1 MPRETDTVLFLLGG
15 YALYRAY
22 SAGSDAV
29 SAVVQG
35 AKDVGRAI
43 KQAPDV
49 LAKQTN
55 AELGEWKDAYERR
68 VNDIGPR
75 FDGSDEDERNA
86 VGRMLIS
93 ETTNQEAWPWM
104 IASVIRWS
112 KRAGKSVEQILAPH
126 ELGGTWGK
134 HYRDGTYVYAATN
147 QKATKVSLAAYD
159 AAAQNWD
166 RFLAAHPDVISF
178 VEGSEQYKGHI
189 ARNPEL
195 VLHVKVGQWYFLKRR
210 DK

>member
-43 KQAPDV
+43 VKAPEDIKRDV
-49 LAKQTN
+49 GTLAGDVKRFYSD
-55 AELGEWKDAYERR
+55 E
-68 VNDIGPR
+68 GPR
-75 FDGSDEDERNA
+75 FDGSNEDEKNA

-93 ETTNQEAWPWM
+93 ETTNQDAWPWM
-104 IASVIRWS
+104 IASVVRWARLS
-112 KRAGKSVEQILAPH
+112 KKSVEQILAPH

-134 HYRDGTYVYAATN
+134 HYREGTYVYAATN

-210 DK
+210 DGK